1 MLTFYLMEIHFILMQ
16 QTAQVEFIASF
27 LLVIHDYLYFVNS
40 AVEASLLNNSS
51 SFMNSSFFTSKQT
64 VIFILTIVGTSH
76 LIKYMD
82 TQI

>member
-1 MLTFYLMEIHFILMQ
+1 MEIHFVLMQ
-16 QTAQVEFIASF
+16 LTAQVEFIVSF
-27 LLVIHDYLYFVNS
+27 LLLIHDYLYFVNS
-40 AVEASLLNNSS
+40 AVEASLLNNSAF
-51 SFMNSSFFTSKQT
+51 FMNSWFFTSKQT